1 MNTLLTFLLTSL
13 LTFACYPI
21 FKSAIKAFKLKVKY
35 RSMNESPNPR
45 SAYLDIAVITY
56 LRHKSIDIVYTFPR
70 HVQIGHSCDF

>member
-1 MNTLLTFLLTSL
+1 MANVYVKIIKRLCLLLNTLLTFLLTSL

-45 SAYLDIAVITY
+45 SAYLELLIYDTN
-56 LRHKSIDIVYTFPR
+56 
-70 HVQIGHSCDF
+70 Q